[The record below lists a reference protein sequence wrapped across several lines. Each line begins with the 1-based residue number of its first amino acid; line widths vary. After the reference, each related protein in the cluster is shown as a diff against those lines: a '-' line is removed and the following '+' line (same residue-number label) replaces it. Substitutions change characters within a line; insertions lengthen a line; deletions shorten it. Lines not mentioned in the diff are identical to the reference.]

1 MAYPIEF
8 RRLVFKAYQE
18 CGSSAEV
25 AEEYGCSES
34 WVRRLVQRERETGS
48 LEPRPAVVH
57 RNYKL
62 QEKDLDQLE
71 ALVEARPDMTLRE
84 LADAL
89 DNKVSVPTIHRA
101 LERREL
107 VLKKSPSMPPS
118 RTGRM

>member
-1 MAYPIEF
+1 MAFPMEF
-8 RRLVFKAYQE
+8 RRLVFKAYQA

-48 LEPRPAVVH
+48 LEPRPAAVN

-62 QEKDLDQLE
+62 EEKDLDQLE
-71 ALVEARPDMTLRE
+71 ALVAAQPDMTLRE
-84 LADAL
+84 LAEAL
-89 DNKVSVPTIHRA
+89 DNKVSVPTVHRA
-101 LERREL
+101 LLRKEL
-107 VLKKSPSMPPS
+107 VLKKNRFMPPS